1 MCCVRMGHL
10 FLDPLQATS
19 IECSRTPVSPDV
31 PPVFTD
37 LNGVLAG
44 TANHFGYFPRIEL
57 YFEHGR
63 LVEAKGG
70 GRYGDG
76 IREAMDKY
84 KDVHWPGYPDK
95 GLFWFCDCALCTAV
109 KGFRRTSDLFS
120 SYWRI
125 PNAAERYRAGI
136 FHLGMGSRRHFRE
149 HQQYAKENNVPVG
162 HIHVHNYFA
171 TFEIKLRGTDYW
183 YKIVD
188 KGWLTIMSD
197 PKIRALATKYGD
209 PDELLRYDWQPPL
222 PGINCEGDYMKDYAP
237 DPAAY
242 LKKRMKEGKS
252 I

>member
-1 MCCVRMGHL
+1 
-10 FLDPLQATS
+10 
-19 IECSRTPVSPDV
+19 
-31 PPVFTD
+31 
-37 LNGVLAG
+37 
-44 TANHFGYFPRIEL
+44 
-57 YFEHGR
+57 
-63 LVEAKGG
+63 
-70 GRYGDG
+70 
-76 IREAMDKY
+76 MDKY

-109 KGFRRTSDLFS
+109 KSFRRTSDLFS

-136 FHLGMGSRRHFRE
+136 FHLGMCSRRHFRE
-149 HQQYAKENNVPVG
+149 HRQYAKENNVPLG

-188 KGWLTIMSD
+188 KGRLTIMSD

-222 PGINCEGDYMKDYAP
+222 PGINCEGDYLKDYAA